1 VHLHPGTSALITG
14 GGTGIGRGIALA
26 LARRSVDLA
35 LVGRRAAPLQRVA
48 AEAMAAGSRALV
60 LPADITDATA
70 RRTVVACA
78 SAALGRLQLLI
89 NNAGV
94 LAGGSLASQSAAGI
108 EAAIATNLTA
118 AMDLTRLALP
128 DLVHTEGAVVL
139 VGSTM
144 SFVPMPY
151 AALYSASKS
160 GLAAMGEAL
169 RFELAPLG
177 VRLLAVYPPAT
188 RTAMIEGMS
197 DAAGVGRTFQ
207 ADAEAVGERIVRDL
221 ELDRQ
226 RDLWGP
232 GERLLVSLHRIAP
245 RLVRWGLAT
254 QRHRF
259 ARMMAAASNAGK

>member
-26 LARRSVDLA
+26 LARRGVDLA